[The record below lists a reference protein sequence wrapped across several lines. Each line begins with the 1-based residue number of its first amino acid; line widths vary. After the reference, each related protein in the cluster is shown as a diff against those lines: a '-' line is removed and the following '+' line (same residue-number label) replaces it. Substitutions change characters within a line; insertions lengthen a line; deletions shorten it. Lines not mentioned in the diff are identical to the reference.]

1 MRRALGML
9 VLSFG
14 IVGISPHA
22 DARGGGGGFG
32 VGFSGGFR
40 GLAGQPPA
48 FRPFTGFRRQ
58 FAAHRA
64 FFPVHRFRA
73 FAFGGRTFAFGGR
86 TFAFGGRRGFG
97 QVPVWS
103 GGWPWWFGDNGG
115 GTYLP
120 SPEPPQ
126 PEVIVI
132 QPPDQG
138 PRVAEPAPDYS
149 YAGCHAVPNGYY
161 CDVHKRAG

>member
-1 MRRALGML
+1 MRRVLGVS
-9 VLSFG
+9 VLLFG
-14 IVGISPHA
+14 IAGVCPHA
-22 DARGGGGGFG
+22 DARGGGGFG
-32 VGFSGGFR
+32 VGFSAGFR
-40 GLAGQPPA
+40 GLPGQPPA
-48 FRPFTGFRRQ
+48 FHPFTGFHRQ
-58 FAAHRA
+58 FAARRA
-64 FFPVHRFRA
+64 FFPVHRFH
-73 FAFGGRTFAFGGR
+73 TFAFGGR
-86 TFAFGGRRGFG
+86 TFSFGGRRGFG

-115 GTYLP
+115 ATYSP
-120 SPEPPQ
+120 APEPPQ

-132 QPPDQG
+132 QTPGQG